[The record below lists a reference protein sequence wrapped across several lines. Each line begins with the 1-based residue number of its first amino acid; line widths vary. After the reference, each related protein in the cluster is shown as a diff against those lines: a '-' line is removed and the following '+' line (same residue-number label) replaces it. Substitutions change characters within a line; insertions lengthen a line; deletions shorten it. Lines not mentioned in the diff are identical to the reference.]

1 MSPRQKHINDS
12 NSFRIATP
20 ASKTQGC
27 FLPTVVG
34 EAVRGEGYFVNSAL
48 GGGGESGG
56 ESVSKLLLF

>member
-1 MSPRQKHINDS
+1 MSPRQKKHINDS

-27 FLPTVVG
+27 FLPKVG

-48 GGGGESGG
+48 GGGGES
-56 ESVSKLLLF
+56 VPKLLLF